1 MHLLGWGLVLAGFWL
16 LLSGYFLPL
25 LLVFGLLS
33 VGLVCFIV
41 ARMDQI
47 DGEMRSVHPNIKL
60 VGYFFWLLVE
70 IVKSS
75 IFVAKVIWR
84 PKVSVSPSVF
94 QVKTKHRSSLG
105 KTVYANSITLTPGT
119 ITIDVEG
126 DVLTVHSM
134 ERDLEDSLKAGD
146 MDRRIPEVGD

>member
-1 MHLLGWGLVLAGFWL
+1 
-16 LLSGYFLPL
+16 
-25 LLVFGLLS
+25 
-33 VGLVCFIV
+33 
-41 ARMDQI
+41 
-47 DGEMRSVHPNIKL
+47 
-60 VGYFFWLLVE
+60 
-70 IVKSS
+70 
-75 IFVAKVIWR
+75 
-84 PKVSVSPSVF
+84 
-94 QVKTKHRSSLG
+94 SSLG